1 MSELSEPLKSFLTE
15 FKVSVLPH
23 ISKSVIHSGVVCYV
37 SGAALADPQ
46 LRELLG
52 ITPGN
57 KRGEFLGVS
66 VYPKGDMT
74 VEVFPGEK
82 E

>member
-1 MSELSEPLKSFLTE
+1 MSELSEPLKNFLTE

-23 ISKSVIHSGVVCYV
+23 ISKTDSPSAVVCYV

-52 ITPGN
+52 VTPGN
-57 KRGEFLGVS
+57 KHGEFLGVS
-66 VYPKGDMT
+66 VHPKGDMT